1 MLGCSVVS
9 LRWAQNVEIC
19 ASVVK
24 IRRPLSKLLGLE
36 QAVHLLGL
44 GVRSV
49 SFLLD
54 LVGLVKTSGV
64 VLVGE
69 WHFGVALVVK
79 LFPVKVPV

>member
-1 MLGCSVVS
+1 M
-9 LRWAQNVEIC
+9 
-19 ASVVK
+19 
-24 IRRPLSKLLGLE
+24 GLE

-69 WHFGVALVVK
+69 WHFGVALVVE
-79 LFPVKVPV
+79 LFPVKVSV